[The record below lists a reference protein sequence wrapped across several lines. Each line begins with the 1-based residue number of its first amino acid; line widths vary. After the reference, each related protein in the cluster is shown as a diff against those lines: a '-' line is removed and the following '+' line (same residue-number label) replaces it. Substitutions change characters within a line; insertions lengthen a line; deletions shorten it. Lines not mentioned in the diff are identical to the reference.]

1 MEVSFSYLGD
11 VVTGVVGADDV
22 LAVLVVTAT
31 FHLNINFKGKFSE
44 HFIDQKH
51 YQVLLDLGDS
61 DLVGG
66 VVGARGG
73 LLPG

>member
-31 FHLNINFKGKFSE
+31 FHLNIFFFNQENSNCISLIRNITRCFWILE
-44 HFIDQKH
+44 TVIWW
-51 YQVLLDLGDS
+51 
-61 DLVGG
+61 VGS
-66 VVGARGG
+66 
-73 LLPG
+73 